1 MAGGSAQGDGPSQ
14 SQQLAQA
21 YGVDASVVEQ
31 LQKQEGWQRALT
43 LIASSFAPPGQQ
55 QQLMAQGLQSGGI
68 EGKLG
73 DIAKLRQMSLQ
84 QQQRQQIEAS
94 LPQIAQQTGLPIEQI
109 RYLSA
114 AGKLQDVLGQRDVV
128 EDAFKGRRVIDKMTG
143 APIGPGIPGQ
153 SPIAPQWQDGQLM
166 GGFDQ
171 AQGRYVSPE
180 AMGAPMPA
188 PAARPPTED
197 ERKAFGITGAA
208 YFNRAGEPKG
218 IGGGTTVNVDT
229 KAQSAEETGRGTG
242 LAKRM
247 NDLADDGAKAG
258 EDAMLF
264 QRFGDLLGTV
274 QTGKRTE
281 TLERV
286 RQMTGLALDPNTDN
300 VQALN
305 AAIQYVAPRLRV
317 PGAGAQSDRELSNF
331 LASIPSLAG
340 SPEGNKQ
347 ILGTLA
353 GLVDYRRARANIA
366 TQWQLGDLSAKD
378 AQKQIDAL
386 PSPFAGLSK
395 PGADGPVRVQTP
407 EEARK
412 LPKGTPII
420 LPDGR
425 TATVP

>member
-1 MAGGSAQGDGPSQ
+1 MSGGSGQ
-14 SQQLAQA
+14 SSPDIQMMAEAAGVSPDEIKKWQLAHNVQQA
-21 YGVDASVVEQ
+21 FNAVASGFGGGGGGGGQ
-31 LQKQEGWQRALT
+31 AAAQ
-43 LIASSFAPPGQQ
+43 SFDPRSK
-55 QQLMAQGLQSGGI
+55 LM
-68 EGKLG
+68 E
-73 DIAKLRQMSLQ
+73 IAKLRQMQ
-84 QQQRQQIEAS
+84 TQMQQRQQIEAS
-94 LPQIAQQTGLPIEQI
+94 LPQISAQTGVPIEQL
-109 RYLSA
+109 RYMNASGNLGSV
-114 AGKLQDVLGQRDVV
+114 LQDRSKAPDPYTLSEGQQRYGGNNQLLAQNVQQ
-128 EDAFKGRRVIDKMTG
+128 K
-143 APIGPGIPGQ
+143 
-153 SPIAPQWQDGQLM
+153 PIAPQWSDGQLV
-166 GGFDQ
+166 GGFNPNTNQ
-171 AQGRYVSPE
+171 FVTPE
-180 AMGAPMPA
+180 ALGAPVPG
-188 PAARPPTED
+188 PAARPPTEE
-197 ERKAFGITGAA
+197 ERKAFGITGPA

-347 ILGTLA
+347 ILGTLS

-386 PSPFAGLSK
+386 PSPFAALVK